1 MGRQSRQ
8 VACGERNGRTLFA
21 PTHIFT
27 NYKKIRKK
35 VKNVEV
41 QKKRGVRFLQNKKS
55 LMSGTSISVSLR
67 AEISP
72 LPYKKR
78 PHLGDVLV
86 LFFCSEWC
94 EWYACFV
101 EDSYLA
107 IVEPVISCI
116 QRFFNGV

>member
-1 MGRQSRQ
+1 MGRRSRQ
-8 VACGERNGRTLFA
+8 VACGERNGRTLFV
-21 PTHIFT
+21 PTHICT

-35 VKNVEV
+35 IKNVEV
-41 QKKRGVRFLQNKKS
+41 QKKRGVRFLQNKKN

-86 LFFCSEWC
+86 LFFCSEWSK
-94 EWYACFV
+94 WYACFI

-116 QRFFNGV
+116 ERFFNGV

>member
-1 MGRQSRQ
+1 MGRRSRQ
-8 VACGERNGRTLFA
+8 VVCGERNGRTLFV
-21 PTHIFT
+21 P
-27 NYKKIRKK
+27 KIRKK
-35 VKNVEV
+35 IKNVEV
-41 QKKRGVRFLQNKKS
+41 QKKRGVRFLQNKKKFDERDVE
-55 LMSGTSISVSLR
+55 GAV
-67 AEISP
+67 
-72 LPYKKR
+72 PYKKR

-116 QRFFNGV
+116 

>member
-1 MGRQSRQ
+1 MGRGSRQ
-8 VACGERNGRTLFA
+8 VVCGERNGRTLFA

-35 VKNVEV
+35 IKNVEV
-41 QKKRGVRFLQNKKS
+41 QKKRGVRFLQN
-55 LMSGTSISVSLR
+55 
-67 AEISP
+67 
-72 LPYKKR
+72 KKR

-94 EWYACFV
+94 KWYACFV

-116 QRFFNGV
+116 ERFFNGV